1 MAQVSPAAVREV
13 GDDPSAPLVAIVDFG
28 LKANIVRSL
37 GGAGCGSACSR
48 TRRPRPTCWRR
59 DVAGVVFSP
68 GPGDPARLAGP
79 VALAGAVIDDGRPLL
94 GICLGHQIVG
104 RAAGAETTRLRFGHH
119 GANHPVQDLDTG
131 YVQVTAQN
139 HEVQVVGGSVP
150 ASSGFRVSQLNLNDR
165 SVEGLRHAEKPIET
179 VQYHPEGAP
188 GPLDALAVFDRFVDA
203 IRPARDH
210 RRPAG
215 GRGPRPPEEA
225 GVRADPRLGPVVIG
239 QAAEFDYAGTQ
250 ACRAL
255 RAEGVRTIL
264 VNSNPA
270 TIMTDPTVADA
281 VYLEPLTVPAIEAV
295 IAREKPEGL
304 LAGLGGQTAL
314 NLAMALSEA
323 GVLERHNVRLLGTPL
338 EAIHMAEDREAFRDL
353 LDRIDQP
360 YAPSFIV
367 EGPDEDAR
375 HASAEEALDTIGLP
389 AIIRPAFTLG
399 GTGGGIVET
408 EEAYWER
415 VRSGLRA
422 SPIKQV
428 MIERCL
434 VGWQEIEYEVMR
446 DHEDTCIAVCSMEN
460 VDPLGVH
467 TGDSIVVAP
476 VQTLTDAVHQRLRS
490 AALAIIRALGVEGGC
505 NVQFALSPDST
516 EYAVIEVNPRVS
528 RSSALASKATGYP
541 IARVAAQIAAGRTL
555 AEIPNVVTGTTVAAF
570 EPALDYVVVKLPR
583 FPFDKFPAADRR
595 LGSQMKATGE
605 VMAIDRTFGAALNKA
620 LRGLEQAGAGP
631 LGEDASWAPTFDYL
645 AAVYGGDHDE
655 DDPLAPA
662 GEDTVIRWIDERGE
676 ACESSRFAQRSAAP
690 VVLKRF
696 VEPSD
701 SRLWRVL
708 GLLRRGVPQEV
719 IRAATGISPWF
730 LAEMGRNVGLEHAVH
745 AAGASLVDTD
755 DPAGAELLST
765 AKRAAFSDSD
775 LGRLAGV
782 PETAVR
788 AARATLGLAPG
799 YAMVDTCAAEFA
811 AETPYFYSTY
821 ASAGSPPE
829 APPAPRPGALVIGS
843 GPVRIGQGIE
853 FDYCA
858 VQAADVL
865 RREGWS
871 AIMVNSNPETVS
883 TDFDASTRLYFEPL
897 DAESVR
903 SIIEF
908 ESGSARRRHATS
920 AMTLRHRCAE
930 CHRRWAGPNRSG
942 SPTTGRCRRSSR
954 SAARR
959 RSTSPGRSSRR
970 ACRCSGP
977 SLETIDQAEERVRFS
992 ALLDRLGIPQPEGGM
1007 AESIEEAL
1015 TLAERIGYPVIVRP
1029 SFVIGGLAID
1039 FAYSPEDLARHLAAA
1054 AVVDPDRPVR
1064 IDRFLEGIEVDIDAV
1079 CDGTAVLIPG
1089 LLEHV
1094 ERAGVHSGDSIAVF
1108 PPQHV
1113 SDGDVDLIVNTME
1126 RVCLALGAT
1135 GLVNAQFIVRDD
1147 GVYLIEVNPRAS
1159 RTVPFLS
1166 KVTGVPMVELAVRIS
1181 LGATLASLGQTPGL
1195 RPSPPFVAVKAP
1207 AFSTAKLKGVDP
1219 SVGPFMQSTG
1229 EVIGIAED
1237 PRVAMAKAL
1246 TGASLIPPRPGDGPA
1261 PLALL
1266 SIADRDK
1273 WGLVDL
1279 AKALRRAGYR
1289 LAATPGTRTALREA
1303 GFGVDPVAKLGAEPD
1318 REIGEIPILD
1328 AIAGGDVRLVVNTP
1342 TPRSGAIRDA
1352 AEIRHA
1358 AIAEGVLCLTAIE
1371 TGIAAAAALEPSILD
1386 EISRVRPITEW
1397 VPAV

>member
-1 MAQVSPAAVREV
+1 MT
-13 GDDPSAPLVAIVDFG
+13 D
-28 LKANIVRSL
+28 
-37 GGAGCGSACSR
+37 
-48 TRRPRPTCWRR
+48 
-59 DVAGVVFSP
+59 
-68 GPGDPARLAGP
+68 AGP
-79 VALAGAVIDDGRPLL
+79 VRRPK
-94 GICLGHQIVG
+94 
-104 RAAGAETTRLRFGHH
+104 
-119 GANHPVQDLDTG
+119 
-131 YVQVTAQN
+131 
-139 HEVQVVGGSVP
+139 P
-150 ASSGFRVSQLNLNDR
+150 ASVLILGS
-165 SVEGLRHAEKPIET
+165 
-179 VQYHPEGAP
+179 
-188 GPLDALAVFDRFVDA
+188 
-203 IRPARDH
+203 
-210 RRPAG
+210 
-215 GRGPRPPEEA
+215 
-225 GVRADPRLGPVVIG
+225 GPVVIG

-281 VYLEPLTVPAIEAV
+281 VYLEPLTVDAIEAV

-314 NLAMALSEA
+314 NLATALADA

-338 EAIHMAEDREAFRDL
+338 EAIRMAEDREAFRDL

-360 YAPSFIV
+360 YAPSYIV

-375 HASAEEALDTIGLP
+375 HASAEAALADIGLP

-408 EEAYWER
+408 EDAYWER
-415 VRSGLRA
+415 VRAGLRA

-446 DHEDTCIAVCSMEN
+446 DAEDTCIAVCSMEN

-476 VQTLTDAVHQRLRS
+476 VQTLTDQVHQRLRS

-555 AEIPNVVTGTTVAAF
+555 ADIPNVVTGTTVAAF

-583 FPFDKFPAADRR
+583 FPFDKFPTADRR

-631 LGEDASWAPTFDYL
+631 LGEDPSWRPTFDYL
-645 AAVYGGDHDE
+645 AAVYATGDDAEDE
-655 DDPLAPA
+655 DL
-662 GEDTVIRWIDERGE
+662 VIRWIDERGL
-676 ACESSRFAQRSAAP
+676 ACESSRFAERSAAP
-690 VVLKRF
+690 IVLRRF

-708 GLLRRGVPQEV
+708 GLLRRGVAQET
-719 IRAATGISPWF
+719 IRSATGISPWF
-730 LAEMGRNVGLEHAVH
+730 LAEMGRNVGLEADVR
-745 AAGASLVDTD
+745 AAGPRIADPD
-755 DPAGAELLST
+755 DEVGARLLAT
-765 AKRAAFSDSD
+765 VKRAGYADRDLAALAGVGESD
-775 LGRLAGV
+775 LG
-782 PETAVR
+782 
-788 AARATLGLAPG
+788 AARAALGLEPG

-829 APPAPRPGALVIGS
+829 APPVDRPAALVIGS

-871 AIMVNSNPETVS
+871 AVMVNSNPETVS

-897 DAESVR
+897 DHESVR
-903 SIIEF
+903 SIIAF
-908 ESGSARRRHATS
+908 ESGGIGSAPED
-920 AMTLRHRCAE
+920 TLPAVV
-930 CHRRWAGPNRSG
+930 AYGGQTPLNLAAPLVRSG
-942 SPTTGRCRRSSR
+942 VPLLGS
-954 SAARR
+954 
-959 RSTSPGRSSRR
+959 
-970 ACRCSGP
+970 
-977 SLETIDQAEERVRFS
+977 SLETIDQAEERTRFS

-1039 FAYSPEDLARHLAAA
+1039 FAYSADDLVRHLAAA
-1054 AVVDPDRPVR
+1054 AIVDPDRPVR
-1064 IDRFLEGIEVDIDAV
+1064 IDRFLEGIEVDVDAI
-1079 CDGTAVLIPG
+1079 CDGHGVLIPG

-1113 SDGDVDLIVNTME
+1113 AEGDRDLIVWTME
-1126 RVCLALGAT
+1126 RICLALGAR

-1159 RTVPFLS
+1159 RTVPFMS

-1181 LGATLASLGQTPGL
+1181 LGATLAELGWETGL
-1195 RPSPPFVAVKAP
+1195 RPDPAFVAVKAP

-1229 EVIGIAED
+1229 EVIGIAD
-1237 PRVAMAKAL
+1237 DARVAMAKAL
-1246 TGASLIPPRPGDGPA
+1246 TGASLIPPRTAETAGEA

-1273 WGLVDL
+1273 WGLLDL
-1279 AKALRRAGYR
+1279 ARALDVAGYR
-1289 LAATPGTRTALREA
+1289 LAATAGTRAALEGA
-1303 GFGVDPVAKLGAEPD
+1303 GFVVEPVAKLGAEP
-1318 REIGEIPILD
+1318 EAGEPGIL
-1328 AIAGGDVRLVVNTP
+1328 ALIAGGHVRLVVNTP
-1342 TPRSGAIRDA
+1342 TPRSGAVRDA
-1352 AEIRHA
+1352 ADIRHA

-1371 TGIAAAAALEPSILD
+1371 TGVAAAEALAPDIIEGIA
-1386 EISRVRPITEW
+1386 RVRPITEW
-1397 VPAV
+1397 VPSTAVATPA